1 MTRRPGSFDPMPV
14 LRAMVAGLSLVA
26 AAGYVL
32 RLAGAL

>member
-1 MTRRPGSFDPMPV
+1 MRPGFFDPLPV

-26 AAGYVL
+26 VCAYVL